1 MFEIQKNVPIPE
13 SRGRHGRPNNY
24 PFVDM
29 EVGDSFA
36 VAVGPEKTIASVQ
49 RQLRSVAVSFARRNA
64 SYQKYVTRALVED
77 GTGVVVRIWRT
88 A

>member
-1 MFEIQKNVPIPE
+1 MLEIQKNVPIPA
-13 SRGRHGRPNNY
+13 SRGRHGRPSIY
-24 PFVDM
+24 PFADM

-36 VAVGPEKTIASVQ
+36 VAVDPEKTIASVQ
-49 RQLRSVAVSFARRNA
+49 KYIRSAAGNFARRNA

>member
-1 MFEIQKNVPIPE
+1 MFEIQKNVPTPE

-24 PFVDM
+24 PFADM

-36 VAVGPEKTIASVQ
+36 VAVDPEKTIASVQ
-49 RQLRSVAVSFARRNA
+49 RKLLSAAANFARRHA
-64 SYQKYVTRALVED
+64 SYQKYGTRSLVED
-77 GTGVVVRIWRT
+77 GQPVIRIWRT